1 MSVRFALRELT
12 REAHDRVDAL
22 LSRFDLTDRD
32 QYGDFLSVQA
42 AAFLPVEAALDAAG
56 AADLLADWPQRRRGD
71 ALRADLAALG
81 RPVPNPIAPP
91 SYSGAPAIWG
101 GMYVLEGSRLG
112 GAMLHKTVPD
122 DFPGRFMAPPPDRTL
137 WPRFLEELER
147 NNDADVLRQRA
158 GASAIAT
165 FACFEY
171 AYDKGRNA

>member
-12 REAHDRVDAL
+12 RDAHDRVDAL
-22 LSRFDLTDRD
+22 FSRFDLADRV
-32 QYGDFLSVQA
+32 QYGAFLSVQA

-56 AADLLADWPQRRRGD
+56 AAELLADWPERLRGD

-81 RPVPNPIAPP
+81 RPPPDRIAPP
-91 SYSGAPAIWG
+91 LYSDAPAIWG

-112 GAMLHKTVPD
+112 GAMLHKTVSGHLPR
-122 DFPGRFMAPPPDRTL
+122 RFMAPPPDRTL
-137 WPRFLEELER
+137 WPRFIQELER
-147 NNDADVLRQRA
+147 NNGADVLRQRA

-171 AYDKGRNA
+171 AYDKGIKA